1 MAWTQEL
8 QTVEDWEDD
17 EGRERERLRPPQ
29 SDFLSL
35 LACRQGTGHSV
46 SASYRLHRSLQCE
59 VNSCTKSRYRLLVII
74 LNSFFHQ
81 QSQEEKPASINWK
94 NAEISDLII
103 SIKKNI

>member
-74 LNSFFHQ
+74 LNSFF
-81 QSQEEKPASINWK
+81 
-94 NAEISDLII
+94 ISNHR
-103 SIKKNI
+103 KKNLLALIGKTLKYQT